1 MPASD
6 PQSLAR
12 ERFSRFAAAYVTSAN
27 HASGP
32 DLGHL
37 LVMAQPEPHWRVL
50 DVATGGGHTA
60 LTFAPFVAG
69 VVASDLAP
77 AMLEQAE
84 AHIRAQNVRNV
95 TYREAAAD
103 DLPFAD
109 ESFELVT
116 CRIAAH
122 HFPDAL
128 RFMQESAR
136 VLRPGG
142 RLLLQ
147 DQMLPVH
154 RPSAAWV
161 DDLERRRDPSH
172 NRAYSE
178 TGWRHL
184 FARAGLRVEQGA
196 TVVKRH
202 NLPDW
207 ARRQGND
214 DAAIAR
220 LEAMLRDA
228 PTPARLWFAPRDLG
242 TPAASFLIRQVQLA
256 GRKQAG
262 SHAAP

>member
-27 HASGP
+27 HAGGP
-32 DLGHL
+32 DLEHL

-60 LTFAPFVAG
+60 LTFEPFVAG

-84 AHIRAQNVRNV
+84 AHLRAQGVNNV
-95 TYREAAAD
+95 TFREAAAD
-103 DLPFAD
+103 DLPFDD
-109 ESFELVT
+109 EEFELVT

-142 RLLLQ
+142 LLLLQ

-178 TGWRHL
+178 TGWRRL
-184 FARAGLRVEQGA
+184 FARAGLCVERSA
-196 TVVKRH
+196 PVVKRH

-220 LEAMLRDA
+220 LEAVLREA

-242 TPAASFLIRQVQLA
+242 TPAASFLIRQIQLA
-256 GRKQAG
+256 GRK
-262 SHAAP
+262 